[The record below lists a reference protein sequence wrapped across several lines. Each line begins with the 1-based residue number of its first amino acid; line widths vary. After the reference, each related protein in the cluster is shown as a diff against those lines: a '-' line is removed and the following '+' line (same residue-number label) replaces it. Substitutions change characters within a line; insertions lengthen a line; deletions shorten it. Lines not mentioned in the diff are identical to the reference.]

1 MNTEQRDGTKL
12 GASLCNTNNIL
23 VWYSYCP
30 VYIVSALCNTTST
43 TRSIILWWI
52 YLGKKEFIKLFVV
65 LHEETNLF
73 PKKSL
78 FIFWELLKVCW
89 VACCRWSIFSSKCS
103 DCIKKFSNPR
113 VRNCKQ
119 WNYHNLAKSFDA
131 QNFITSSLWKCWEY
145 RRDWKNWV
153 TEFNTI

>member
-65 LHEETNLF
+65 LHEETIF
-73 PKKSL
+73 FFQKE
-78 FIFWELLKVCW
+78 FIYILGIIEGLLS
-89 VACCRWSIFSSKCS
+89 CRWSIFSSKCF

-145 RRDWKNWV
+145 RRDLKN
-153 TEFNTI
+153 